1 MIADVVEPPI
11 EVVEVLDEAIEVEP
25 ELDEG
30 TSTIVAV
37 VEEVFGPVELG
48 TELEGE
54 EVTADVV
61 EPPGEVIELLD
72 EGTTI
77 VVIEEVLGLVD

>member
-11 EVVEVLDEAIEVEP
+11 EVVELLDEATEVEP

-30 TSTIVAV
+30 TIVAV
-37 VEEVFGPVELG
+37 VEEVVGLVELG

-54 EVTADVV
+54 EVTADAV